1 MVEHL
6 ADPDRFSGGGVV
18 AGVTLA
24 AATATVQLVARL
36 ATRRKSLADRREFLV
51 TQLDELTDLR
61 QRFLDS
67 PDRDLTALAEL
78 LDAQREARAAS
89 HLSKEAAE
97 QAGALVAAK
106 LQVAAETPLALID
119 DGLSLLA
126 LIEAVL
132 PLATRFTVSDLGAAA
147 AMAAGAIEAAGLM
160 SEVNL
165 SLMTANED
173 TDRLRRR
180 LDAVLAEAKQRA
192 DTIVEQ
198 TRVRIAGRATGARR

>member
-36 ATRRKSLADRREFLV
+36 AARRKSLADRREFL
-51 TQLDELTDLR
+51 TAQLEELAELR
-61 QRFLDS
+61 GRFLGS
-67 PDRDLTALAEL
+67 PDRDLKALADL
-78 LDAQREARAAS
+78 LDAQRDARAAS

-97 QAGALVAAK
+97 RAGDVVAAR
-106 LQVAAETPLALID
+106 LRAAAETPLELID
-119 DGLSLLA
+119 DGLALLA
-126 LIEAVL
+126 SIEAIL

-165 SLMTANED
+165 SLMAANGE
-173 TDRLRRR
+173 TDRLRQR
-180 LDAVLAEAKQRA
+180 LDAVLVEAKQRA

-198 TRVRIAGRATGARR
+198 TRARIAGRSAGARR